1 MGQTMAASLHITPS
15 RATSSNG
22 LNLDGAKWYFY
33 QTGTTTPQSVYTTAA
48 LDTTHANPVVADAA
62 GKFANIYF
70 DSSLEYRGVLKTSDD
85 ATTIYDIDPI
95 NTDALSRIAQS
106 DGASLVG
113 FIQSGTGAVATT
125 AQAKLR
131 EAPVSPEDFGGSTGA
146 DILEAA
152 TASKE
157 VKLSRGATYSLSS
170 TVNLSALNGRV
181 IYLNGATI
189 TGASGF
195 TGTHLLAISGDTQII
210 GPGTINGANVAAP
223 SAAYASSTYAGVG
236 IFITGTG
243 NFGRI
248 DGVRFTNFQ
257 SGPILHDSTTTRD
270 GFVVRNCSFD
280 DVQKYTGHE
289 TNGVVHLHG
298 VDYSLMENNVLE
310 TYNFKGYYV
319 ANSAFAQ
326 IVRCH
331 SSGGSSSHASHY
343 ISGGNDCEILDC
355 SHTGSGFGIKCFQTS
370 RPTIRNFTCPS
381 AYSAVYVQGCLGF
394 TIDGVDATSPTH
406 GVIYVEGVAS
416 YPTSGIVRGVRAKR
430 AAAGTTSNHVG
441 VYIAGAGTGTV
452 SNVKVTNCYFENMLW
467 GIYAVNTGIAQTEIE
482 IVGNEFKNTGQ
493 YGFIGYIGSGKISDN
508 LIEMDGAGVEAA
520 VFVNRDGV
528 TTTGNLEIARN
539 EFKGCTADVIQIGE
553 GGRLAYREII
563 IKDNYGFGGTN
574 FLDYQGNANS
584 ADTVNYL
591 EVSGNSFTG
600 LTTGCTFT
608 FNTTTSTS
616 AKIVGNTFMNGSY
629 ALVGD
634 TYANLTNVTF
644 VEFREQRGTVTLS
657 GGTANVTFALAEPN
671 TSFRIQLGGNASET
685 FYWSAKA
692 TSGFTITSSNAGS
705 TAIVDWVIGR

>member
-131 EAPVSPEDFGGSTGA
+131 EAPVTPEDFGGSTGA

-181 IYLNGATI
+181 IFLNGATI

-331 SSGGSSSHASHY
+331 SRFWTAR
-343 ISGGNDCEILDC
+343 ILVLV
-355 SHTGSGFGIKCFQTS
+355 SVL
-370 RPTIRNFTCPS
+370 S
-381 AYSAVYVQGCLGF
+381 AFRHRARQS
-394 TIDGVDATSPTH
+394 ATSPARPPIRLFMCRGALDSPSTGWTRLH
-406 GVIYVEGVAS
+406 PRTAS
-416 YPTSGIVRGVRAKR
+416 FMLKALPAIPPAVSCAAFVQNVRLLAQRQTILGCISQGREPGLSPTSR
-430 AAAGTTSNHVG
+430 
-441 VYIAGAGTGTV
+441 
-452 SNVKVTNCYFENMLW
+452 
-467 GIYAVNTGIAQTEIE
+467 
-482 IVGNEFKNTGQ
+482 
-493 YGFIGYIGSGKISDN
+493 
-508 LIEMDGAGVEAA
+508 
-520 VFVNRDGV
+520 
-528 TTTGNLEIARN
+528 
-539 EFKGCTADVIQIGE
+539 
-553 GGRLAYREII
+553 
-563 IKDNYGFGGTN
+563 
-574 FLDYQGNANS
+574 
-584 ADTVNYL
+584 
-591 EVSGNSFTG
+591 
-600 LTTGCTFT
+600 
-608 FNTTTSTS
+608 
-616 AKIVGNTFMNGSY
+616 
-629 ALVGD
+629 
-634 TYANLTNVTF
+634 
-644 VEFREQRGTVTLS
+644 
-657 GGTANVTFALAEPN
+657 
-671 TSFRIQLGGNASET
+671 
-685 FYWSAKA
+685 
-692 TSGFTITSSNAGS
+692 
-705 TAIVDWVIGR
+705 